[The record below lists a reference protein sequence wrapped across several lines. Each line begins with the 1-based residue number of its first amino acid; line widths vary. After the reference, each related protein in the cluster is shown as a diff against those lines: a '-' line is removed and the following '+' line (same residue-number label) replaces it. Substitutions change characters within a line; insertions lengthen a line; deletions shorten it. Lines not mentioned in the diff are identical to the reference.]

1 MFWLIAMHKRKDS
14 FVFLSSP
21 CTFFWVLF
29 TAEMVL
35 TSIPSPRINAPA
47 AENFGSD
54 ASHLQVFKFAN
65 IKGATNNFSSAN
77 KLGEGGFGPVY
88 KVT

>member
-1 MFWLIAMHKRKDS
+1 
-14 FVFLSSP
+14 
-21 CTFFWVLF
+21 
-29 TAEMVL
+29 MVL
-35 TSIPSPRINAPA
+35 RSIPSPRINASG

-65 IKGATNNFSSAN
+65 IKAATNNFSSAN

-88 KVT
+88 KVYNLYMVNKSAYLLV

>member
-1 MFWLIAMHKRKDS
+1 
-14 FVFLSSP
+14 
-21 CTFFWVLF
+21 
-29 TAEMVL
+29 MVL
-35 TSIPSPRINAPA
+35 RSIPSHTPG

-65 IKGATNNFSSAN
+65 IKAATNNFSSAN

-88 KVT
+88 KVDNLYMVNKSAYLLV